1 MTVLSSAAFS
11 LRRLD
16 RWLAP
21 WLPWL
26 IVALAVGLRFWRL
39 DGQSLWADEGN
50 SAALALR
57 SWADISQAAAADI
70 HPPLYYW
77 LLSLWVKLFGLSEIG
92 LRSLSAVVG
101 AATVGLTFDLGR
113 RLFGRVAG
121 LLAAFLLAVA
131 PLPIAYAQEAR
142 MYALLTFWAT
152 ALAASFVIFLQQEMV
167 EVSPGRRDPPLI
179 GTTPGFVFAV
189 TAILGLYTHYFFP
202 IMLVVINLVYIAWL
216 ISTWARPFRRLRVV
230 RWLFLHLVIVFGFW
244 AWAGIVI
251 ERVRAW
257 PAPAA
262 AQHGIGVIL
271 DALRWLAFGP
281 SGAAVPLLWFWPVLA
296 ALLLGILPVAMN
308 PKARTTTTPAQPPPV
323 PGPKGRAASR
333 GRAAAAPTRPP
344 PPAPAAAPGAWTAW
358 ALPVAWLLAPLIL
371 MLAFGLFKD
380 AYLKFLLI
388 ASPAWVLVLAR
399 GLLLPLAA
407 LRATPAGNAT
417 PSRSVWLA
425 LAWLTAG
432 LVGIAVGSALAL
444 NAYYTDPRFA
454 RDDYRGMV
462 RTINA
467 VATTQDAIVL
477 DAPGQRD
484 VFSYYYQG
492 DLPVLALPAQR
503 PPAAAETTAAL
514 AQGLAGKR
522 RVYALFWATDESD
535 PQRLVETWLD
545 QNAYQ
550 VQDTWQGNVRFV
562 TYSLPQAQAPLQ
574 ALAVSFA
581 PLADLTGLAQSAGA
595 VASGDVLEITL
606 RWHVT
611 AATAL
616 RYKVFLQLLDDNNQ
630 VWAQRDAEPV
640 GESRPTSSWQVG
652 ETITDRHGLLI
663 SPGTPPGR
671 YRLIAGLYDAASG
684 TRLRTP
690 QADFVDLGALD
701 VTRPVK
707 LLPRAAFTMNVV
719 ANQSFGE
726 ITLLGFNRYPRG
738 FSHAPETPVHA
749 GDLLHL
755 DLFWQADKAP
765 TQDWW
770 VTVSLG
776 DLPAGRRVDG
786 QAPLASLAYAAPQWQ
801 VGEIVR
807 GQLDLA
813 LPADLP
819 RGTYPLRLAVHG
831 QGAEPGQSAM
841 VGSVNITTSP

>member
-1 MTVLSSAAFS
+1 MTVLSSATFS

-39 DGQSLWADEGN
+39 NGQSLWADEGN

-57 SWADISQAAAADI
+57 RWADISQAAAADI

-77 LLSLWVKLFGLSEIG
+77 LLNLWVKIFGLSESG
-92 LRSLSAVVG
+92 LRSLSAVVA

-131 PLPIAYAQEAR
+131 PLPVYYAQEAR

-189 TAILGLYTHYFFP
+189 TAILGLYTHYLFP
-202 IMLVVINLVYIAWL
+202 LLLVVINLVYVAWL
-216 ISTWARPFRRLRVV
+216 ISTWASPFRRLRVV

-244 AWAGIVI
+244 AWAGIAI

-262 AQHGIGVIL
+262 AQQGIGVIL

-281 SGAAVPLLWFWPVLA
+281 SGPAVPPLWFWPVLA
-296 ALLLGILPVAMN
+296 ALLLGLLPVAMN
-308 PKARTTTTPAQPPPV
+308 PKTRTPPAPPTPAS
-323 PGPKGRAASR
+323 KSRRASQR
-333 GRAAAAPTRPP
+333 RAVAAPPLP
-344 PPAPAAAPGAWTAW
+344 SPPAPAAVSGAWTAW

-388 ASPAWVLVLAR
+388 SSPAWALLLAR
-399 GLLLPLAA
+399 GLLLPLAV
-407 LRATPAGNAT
+407 LRAAPAGSTTSNR
-417 PSRSVWLA
+417 PVWLA
-425 LAWLTAG
+425 LAWLTIG
-432 LVGIAVGSALAL
+432 LVGISVGAALAL
-444 NAYYTDPRFA
+444 NAYYTDPAFA
-454 RDDYRGMV
+454 RDDYRGIV

-467 VATTQDAIVL
+467 EATPQDAILL
-477 DAPGQRD
+477 DAPGQHD

-492 DLPVLALPAQR
+492 SLPVLALPAQR
-503 PPAAAETTAAL
+503 PPAAAEVTSAL
-514 AQGLAGKR
+514 AQGLSGKR

-545 QNAYQ
+545 QNAYK

-562 TYSLPQAQAPLQ
+562 TYSLPQAQTPLQ
-574 ALAVSFA
+574 PLAVSFA

-606 RWHVT
+606 RWQVM
-611 AATAL
+611 AATPL

-663 SPGTPPGR
+663 PPGTPPGR

-684 TRLRTP
+684 ARLRTP
-690 QADFVDLGALD
+690 AADFVDLGALD

-707 LLPRAAFTMNVV
+707 LLPRTAFTMNVA
-719 ANQSFGE
+719 ANQSFGDV
-726 ITLLGFNRYPRG
+726 TLLGFNRYPRG
-738 FSHAPETPVHA
+738 FSHAPETPLHA

-755 DLFWQADKAP
+755 DFFWQADKPP

-776 DLPAGRRVDG
+776 DLPGGRRVEG
-786 QAPLASLAYAAPQWQ
+786 QAPLASHAYAAPQWQ
-801 VGEIVR
+801 VGEIVC

-813 LPADLP
+813 LPPDLP
-819 RGTYPLRLAVHG
+819 RGTYPLRMAVHA
-831 QGAEPGQSAM
+831 QGTAPGQDIT
-841 VGSVNITTSP
+841 VGYVHVT

>member
-39 DGQSLWADEGN
+39 NGQSLWADEGN

-57 SWADISQAAAADI
+57 SWTDISQAAAADI

-77 LLSLWVKLFGLSEIG
+77 LLSLWVKIFGLSESG
-92 LRSLSAVVG
+92 LRSLSVVVG

-121 LLAAFLLAVA
+121 LLAAFLLAMA
-131 PLPIAYAQEAR
+131 PLPVYYAQEAR

-152 ALAASFVIFLQQEMV
+152 ALGASFVIFLQQEMV

-189 TAILGLYTHYFFP
+189 TAILGLYTHYLFP
-202 IMLVVINLVYIAWL
+202 IVLVVINLVYIAWL
-216 ISTWARPFRRLRVV
+216 ISTWASPFRRLRLV

-244 AWAGIVI
+244 AWAGIAI

-257 PAPAA
+257 PAPTA
-262 AQHGIGVIL
+262 AQQGVGAIL

-281 SGAAVPLLWFWPVLA
+281 SGPAVPPLWFWPVLA
-296 ALLLGILPVAMN
+296 ALLLGLLPVAMN
-308 PKARTTTTPAQPPPV
+308 PKTRTPPAPPTPAS
-323 PGPKGRAASR
+323 KGRRASPR
-333 GRAAAAPTRPP
+333 RAIAAPTRST
-344 PPAPAAAPGAWTAW
+344 PPAPPAVSGAWTAW
-358 ALPVAWLLAPLIL
+358 ALPVAWLLAPLVL

-388 ASPAWVLVLAR
+388 ASPAWALLLAR
-399 GLLLPLAA
+399 GLLLPLAVV
-407 LRATPAGNAT
+407 RATPAENVASNG
-417 PSRSVWLA
+417 PVVLA
-425 LAWLTAG
+425 LTWLTIG
-432 LVGIAVGSALAL
+432 LVGISVGAALAL
-444 NAYYTDPRFA
+444 NAYYTDPAFA

-467 VATTQDAIVL
+467 VAAAQDVILL

-503 PPAAAETTAAL
+503 PPVAAETTAAL

-545 QNAYQ
+545 QNAYK

-562 TYSLPQAQAPLQ
+562 TYSLPKAQTPLQ
-574 ALAVSFA
+574 PLAVSFA
-581 PLADLTGLAQSAGA
+581 PLADLTGLAQSASA

-606 RWHVT
+606 RWHAK
-611 AATAL
+611 AATTL
-616 RYKVFLQLLDDNNQ
+616 RYKVFLQLLDDSNQ

-663 SPGTPPGR
+663 PPGTPPGR

-684 TRLRTP
+684 ARLRTP

-707 LLPRAAFTMNVV
+707 LLPRTAFTMNFL
-719 ANQSFGE
+719 ANQSFGDV
-726 ITLLGFNRYPRG
+726 TLLGFNRYPRG
-738 FSHAPETPVHA
+738 FSHAPETPLHA
-749 GDLLHL
+749 GDFLHL
-755 DLFWQADKAP
+755 ELFWQADQAP

-776 DLPAGRRVDG
+776 DLPGGRRVEG
-786 QAPLASLAYAAPQWQ
+786 QAPLASRAYAAPQWQ

-813 LPADLP
+813 LPPDLP
-819 RGTYPLRLAVHG
+819 RGAYTLRMAVHA
-831 QGAEPGQSAM
+831 QGTAPGQDIT
-841 VGSVNITTSP
+841 VGRVNITASP